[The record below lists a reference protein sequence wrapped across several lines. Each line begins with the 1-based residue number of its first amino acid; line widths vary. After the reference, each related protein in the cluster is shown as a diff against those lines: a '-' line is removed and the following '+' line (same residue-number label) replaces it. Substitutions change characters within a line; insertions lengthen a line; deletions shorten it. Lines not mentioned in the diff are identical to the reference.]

1 MLADRTV
8 KTNSHTALFPYFNCV
23 KALAEYRRGHWKDAV
38 HFAAEALNSAT
49 PVLARDA
56 QAGAILAMAK
66 YRLGS
71 PLTAREALAK
81 AKALMPESLLVAGK
95 IPPEFDGDWHD
106 LLIAQVLVR
115 EANRVL
121 ELE

>member
-1 MLADRTV
+1 
-8 KTNSHTALFPYFNCV
+8 
-23 KALAEYRRGHWKDAV
+23 
-38 HFAAEALNSAT
+38 
-49 PVLARDA
+49 
-56 QAGAILAMAK
+56 MAK